1 MKLSNV
7 VVLCLGALLALLMVC
22 FTAIACTMVVN
33 WSVPEEA
40 AILEGKVCSVQAFN
54 SDYEP
59 QPLADSSAPDFADMD
74 ANADFDLVVNGSPDS
89 SVVNGVWFFP
99 SVLPDSV
106 SSDSF
111 EFGFRVYGSTVSYIG
126 FYIDPVGFSYME
138 TEVSFWSVYYYL
150 SGGWEAVSY
159 RLIYIDAV
167 QSDSDSILGVLSF
180 YGAVKVSDSLGYIPV
195 VAVDEPEEPEKGSM
209 ISQVTGVFD
218 GLGVWLVAGLNNVIA
233 LFWIADTGTLTLLGV
248 LAVCGL
254 AVSVFLL
261 VMGIIQNFLHFRG

>member
-1 MKLSNV
+1 MKLSNIV
-7 VVLCLGALLALLMVC
+7 VMCLSALLGLLMVC

-33 WSVPEEA
+33 WSAPDEA

-54 SDYEP
+54 SDYEL

-89 SVVNGVWFFP
+89 SVVDGVWFFP

-138 TEVSFWSVYYYL
+138 TEASFWSVYYFL
-150 SGGWEAVSY
+150 SGGWQAVSY
-159 RLIYIDAV
+159 RLIYIHAV
-167 QSDSDSILGVLSF
+167 QSGSDSILGVLSF

-209 ISQVTGVFD
+209 ISQVTNVFE
-218 GLGVWLVAGLNNVIA
+218 GLGLWLADNFGNVM
-233 LFWIADTGTLTLLGV
+233 LVFYDSSTSQLTLLGV
-248 LAVCGL
+248 LAVAAL
-254 AVSVFLL
+254 AVSIFYL
-261 VMGIIQNFLHFRG
+261 V